1 MQIEARI
8 INEDNGDCRGVFI
21 LENYHNRFMWRF
33 SRYHSS
39 TDIITN
45 VVKKSHRDIL
55 RAIDNCQYYGA
66 PLLLPFEEKDLE
78 WK

>member
-1 MQIEARI
+1 MKIEAYI
-8 INEDNGDCRGVFI
+8 INKDNGDCRGVFI
-21 LENYHNRFMWRF
+21 LENYHNMFMWRF

-39 TDIITN
+39 TDVITN

-55 RAIDNCQYYGA
+55 QAIDNCLYYGS